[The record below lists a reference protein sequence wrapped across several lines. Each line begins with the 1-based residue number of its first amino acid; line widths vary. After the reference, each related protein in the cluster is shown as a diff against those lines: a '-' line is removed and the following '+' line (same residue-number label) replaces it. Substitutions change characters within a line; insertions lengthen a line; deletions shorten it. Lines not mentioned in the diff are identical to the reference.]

1 MGDKRE
7 GEYVM
12 DFVPLI
18 IISIVV
24 ESAVETFNTIV
35 KANGKIS
42 YKKIG
47 AIILS
52 VAICMCV
59 PFDLFEA
66 VGMDMT
72 CPYIGEFVTGLVVS
86 RGGGVVNSLIERL
99 VTAGAKEPNKVI
111 QKTDEEA

>member
-47 AIILS
+47 AII
-52 VAICMCV
+52 
-59 PFDLFEA
+59 
-66 VGMDMT
+66 
-72 CPYIGEFVTGLVVS
+72 
-86 RGGGVVNSLIERL
+86 
-99 VTAGAKEPNKVI
+99 
-111 QKTDEEA
+111 